1 MIRCM
6 VVDDKPLAIDVLK
19 NYIARVPSLTLTFT
33 TVDPLEAITK
43 VVEGEVDVVFLDIQM
58 PELTGLQFMKIVRGK
73 CLVVLTTAYAEYALE
88 GFENDAVDYL
98 LKPVSFERFYKAV
111 EKVQLLLKGMV
122 GTTRTNTELPKVKE
136 VNHIFVKT
144 EYRLVRVNISDII
157 YVEGLQNYVM
167 IYTATEK
174 IVSLQTMKKTEDQL
188 PIDQFIRIHKSFIVA
203 INKIDSIE
211 RNRVSI
217 GGRTIALEKS
227 IEKLF
232 IMRFQINN
240 AQVDSRRLVNHFA
253 NEYHF
258 IVEFVKFV
266 RRNSSLSALVKRL
279 I

>member
-43 VVEGEVDVVFLDIQM
+43 VVEGGVDLVFLDIQM

-111 EKVQLLLKGMV
+111 EKVQLLIKGMI
-122 GTTRTNTELPKVKE
+122 GTTKTNTELPKVKE

-217 GGRTIALEKS
+217 GGRTIALGEVYR
-227 IEKLF
+227 EAF
-232 IMRFQINN
+232 YN
-240 AQVDSRRLVNHFA
+240 AISN
-253 NEYHF
+253 
-258 IVEFVKFV
+258 K
-266 RRNSSLSALVKRL
+266 
-279 I
+279 

>member
-1 MIRCM
+1 M

-19 NYIARVPSLTLTFT
+19 NYIARVPSLTLTFA
-33 TVDPLEAITK
+33 TVNPLEAITK

-58 PELTGLQFMKIVRGK
+58 PELNGLQFMKIVRGK

-111 EKVQLLLKGMV
+111 EKSQLVLKGLA
-122 GTTRTNTELPKVKE
+122 GETKVDTAIPARVKD

-144 EYRLVRVNISDII
+144 EYRLVRVDIADII

-167 IYTATEK
+167 IYTAKEK

-188 PIDQFIRIHKSFIVA
+188 PEGQFIRVHKSFIVA
-203 INKIDSIE
+203 INKIDTVE

-217 GGRTIALEKS
+217 GDRTIALGEVYR
-227 IEKLF
+227 EAF
-232 IMRFQINN
+232 YN
-240 AQVDSRRLVNHFA
+240 AISTR
-253 NEYHF
+253 
-258 IVEFVKFV
+258 
-266 RRNSSLSALVKRL
+266 
-279 I
+279 

>member
-33 TVDPLEAITK
+33 TVDPIEAITK

-217 GGRTIALEKS
+217 GGRTIALGEVYR
-227 IEKLF
+227 EAF
-232 IMRFQINN
+232 YN
-240 AQVDSRRLVNHFA
+240 AISN
-253 NEYHF
+253 
-258 IVEFVKFV
+258 K
-266 RRNSSLSALVKRL
+266 
-279 I
+279 

>member
-1 MIRCM
+1 M

-43 VVEGEVDVVFLDIQM
+43 VVEGGVDLVFLDIQM

-111 EKVQLLLKGMV
+111 EKVQLLIKGMI
-122 GTTRTNTELPKVKE
+122 GTTKTNTELPKVKE

-217 GGRTIALEKS
+217 GGRTIALGEVYR
-227 IEKLF
+227 EAF
-232 IMRFQINN
+232 YN
-240 AQVDSRRLVNHFA
+240 AISN
-253 NEYHF
+253 
-258 IVEFVKFV
+258 K
-266 RRNSSLSALVKRL
+266 
-279 I
+279 